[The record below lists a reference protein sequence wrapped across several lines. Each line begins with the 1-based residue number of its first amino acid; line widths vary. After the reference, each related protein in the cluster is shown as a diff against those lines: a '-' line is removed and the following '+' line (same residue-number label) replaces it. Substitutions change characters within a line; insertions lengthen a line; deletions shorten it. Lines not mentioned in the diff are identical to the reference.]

1 MNDLIRWELIRN
13 SGTELSQVIHS
24 SSDSLNEQN
33 SRITQIL
40 KSFEPLESA
49 VESIRLNIINVSDA
63 VSKNSTKTTECAK
76 QVSAATKAMKK
87 LEDQFALVQNSL
99 RTINSVTDQTNLL
112 ALNATIEAAR
122 AGDAGKGFAV
132 VAGEVKELSKATQK
146 VNSEIQEIIGTVRE
160 HITRLSDD
168 LSSAYK
174 TMEETLVAS
183 EGTSHSAMQIAASSQ
198 TVNSR
203 FAETSINLRAVG
215 SSLLKTQ
222 SEVKEISVIGATFE
236 NLIRLLQ
243 FQGLFERLNDPLER
257 IAPLAASSQFADNSR
272 FTDNTGE
279 VVLSDE
285 DILISITDPKGI
297 ITFANKRF
305 CEIAGY
311 PYEEMM
317 GKPHNIIRHTDM
329 PKTAFKDLWDV
340 IQSKEVWQGYVK
352 NRTASNGFYWVKA
365 TAFPC
370 LDNKGDISG
379 YISVRQKPQREDINR
394 AIQIYRKLP

>member
-13 SGTELSQVIHS
+13 SGVELSQVIHS
-24 SSDSLNEQN
+24 SSESLNEQN
-33 SRITQIL
+33 SKITTIL
-40 KSFEPLESA
+40 KSFQPLESA
-49 VESIRLNIINVSDA
+49 VESIRLNIVNVSDA

-76 QVSAATKAMKK
+76 QVAAATTAMKK
-87 LEDQFALVQNSL
+87 LEEQFALVQNSL
-99 RTINSVTDQTNLL
+99 RTINSVTEQTNLL

-122 AGDAGKGFAV
+122 AGEAGKGFAV

-146 VNSEIQEIIGTVRE
+146 VNSEIQGIIQSVRE
-160 HITRLSDD
+160 HISNLSED

-174 TMEETLVAS
+174 TMQETLIAS
-183 EGTSHSAMQIAASSQ
+183 EGTSQSATQIAISSQ

-203 FAETSINLRAVG
+203 FNDTSINLQAVG

-222 SEVKEISVIGATFE
+222 SEVKEISVIGTTFE

-257 IAPLAASSQFADNSR
+257 IAPLAATSLFSDNTR
-272 FTDNTGE
+272 FTDPSGE
-279 VVLSDE
+279 TVLSDH
-285 DILISITDPKGI
+285 DILISITDPKGK

-317 GKPHNIIRHTDM
+317 GKPHNIIRHSDM

-340 IQSKEVWQGYVK
+340 IQSKEVWQGFVK
-352 NRTASNGFYWVKA
+352 NRTSSNGHYWVKA

-370 LDNKGDISG
+370 LNNLGEITG
-379 YISVRQKPQREDINR
+379 YISVRQKPQRTDINR